1 MYAAHFGL
9 TERPFSLA
17 PDPRYLYLSDA
28 HREALAHLLY
38 GVGGGGSIVQLTG
51 EVGTGETT
59 VCRTLVEQLPPA
71 VEVAMVFKPRPRSVQ
86 LPAVVFGEVRVAY
99 PA

>member
-17 PDPRYLYLSDA
+17 PDPRYLYLSDP

-38 GVGGGGSIVQLTG
+38 GIGGGGSFLPLPGQGGARENPLCRPPLLQPPPPLLFAPIFKPPPP
-51 EVGTGETT
+51 T
-59 VCRTLVEQLPPA
+59 VEALPPPCHRLHGA
-71 VEVAMVFKPRPRSVQ
+71 IPR
-86 LPAVVFGEVRVAY
+86 
-99 PA
+99 

>member
-1 MYAAHFGL
+1 MYAAYFGL

-38 GVGGGGSIVQLTG
+38 GSARAAAS
-51 EVGTGETT
+51 
-59 VCRTLVEQLPPA
+59 C
-71 VEVAMVFKPRPRSVQ
+71 S
-86 LPAVVFGEVRVAY
+86 
-99 PA
+99 